1 MERYLKGSK
10 NMAVK
15 IEGLSTETRNEKT
28 KDIDLLST
36 EQILAIMNEEDN
48 KVVEAVKQALP
59 EIGILVSECIKAYK
73 NGGRII
79 YIGAGTSGRLGLM
92 DAVEVVPTY
101 NSDRFIGL
109 IAGGDNAFVKAV
121 EGAEDS
127 RELAVEDLKGI
138 CLCDKDIVIGIAAS
152 GRTPYVIGG
161 LDYAR
166 SIGAKTGSLCCNFNT
181 EIAQHSDFPIE
192 LSAGPEVVTGS
203 TRLKAGTCQ
212 KIVLNMIST
221 ATMIGVGKVYGNLM
235 VDVKAT
241 NEKLVERCRR
251 IVMEATGCDHDKA
264 DETLNKTDNNC
275 KQAILM
281 ILLDIDQK
289 EAEERLAKAQGY
301 LRKAME

>member
-1 MERYLKGSK
+1 MVNISNLG
-10 NMAVK
+10 
-15 IEGLSTETRNEKT
+15 TESRNEKT
-28 KDIDLLST
+28 KDLDLLSVG
-36 EQILAIMNEEDN
+36 EIISIMNEEDLN
-48 KVVEAVKQALP
+48 VVEAVRKALP
-59 EIGILVSECIKAYK
+59 QIEALIKQTIKAYK
-73 NGGRII
+73 QGGRII

-101 NSDRFIGL
+101 NSDRFVGL

-127 RELAVEDLKGI
+127 KELCVNDLKA
-138 CLCDKDIVIGIAAS
+138 LDLNDKDFVIGIAAS

-161 LDYAR
+161 LDYAKE
-166 SIGAKTGSLCCNFNT
+166 IGAGTGCLCCNFDT
-181 EIAQHSDFPIE
+181 EIAKHCDYPIE

-203 TRLKAGTCQ
+203 TRLKSGTCQ

-235 VDVKAT
+235 VDVRAT

-264 DETLNKTDNNC
+264 DEVLNETGNDCKT
-275 KQAILM
+275 AIVM
-281 ILLDIDQK
+281 ILLGISK
-289 EAEERLAKAQGY
+289 EEAKEKLAQSEGMIREALK
-301 LRKAME
+301 